1 MFFFGLLL
9 LLHPTTNILD
19 RKENLKKFRI
29 GSELIRRKK
38 PEETKYHKNFW
49 TKPNQAAPN
58 RINPKSSI
66 NLNRPSTTIEN
77 KHPQKI
83 CYNLTIF

>member
-38 PEETKYHKNFW
+38 PEETKHHKKFGQNPAKHQ
-49 TKPNQAAPN
+49 TELIQNQA
-58 RINPKSSI
+58 STSI
-66 NLNRPSTTIEN
+66 SHQSPSRTNTHRKSTTN
-77 KHPQKI
+77 
-83 CYNLTIF
+83 